1 MPNKAFIFVSNIE
14 LILQCAALG
23 KGIYFDIIDSFSLRA
38 RPFFASSTVHMIYV
52 DRVFE
57 SFYNLHN
64 GLMSILCKK
73 MNCNVML
80 SKKGEALAAD
90 SG

>member
-1 MPNKAFIFVSNIE
+1 M
-14 LILQCAALG
+14 
-23 KGIYFDIIDSFSLRA
+23 R
-38 RPFFASSTVHMIYV
+38 YV

-64 GLMSILCKK
+64 VLMSILCKK

-90 SG
+90 SE